1 MMIFNGEGGGG
12 GYGGGQWDGGFGGCA
27 LNKDA
32 KTEAL
37 KMIGQGSNLCQ
48 RHIPRTSFNS
58 KTDCIPYLIKLCF
71 KSNGNFRQ

>member
-1 MMIFNGEGGGG
+1 MLIFNGGGG
-12 GYGGGQWDGGFGGCA
+12 GYGGGKWSGGFGGRA

-37 KMIGQGSNLCQ
+37 KMIGQRPNVYQ

-58 KTDCIPYLIKLCF
+58 KMDIIPY
-71 KSNGNFRQ
+71 